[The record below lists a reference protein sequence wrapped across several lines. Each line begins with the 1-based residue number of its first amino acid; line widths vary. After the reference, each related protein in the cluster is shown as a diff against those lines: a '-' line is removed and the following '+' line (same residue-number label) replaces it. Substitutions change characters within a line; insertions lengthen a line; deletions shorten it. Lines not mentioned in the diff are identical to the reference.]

1 MSRRRRG
8 EPPDATDPALPPE
21 LQVEGAEPQID
32 VRMRGG
38 ADAVKK
44 QLGVATEEKKPEKK
58 PEGNGHDN
66 EKQKFVEALRNSKYI
81 IRVKRLTPREVNG
94 FQTNV
99 EVWQTELPLSYQE
112 IVDEVTKSYLGGK
125 YRVAVIDPASNSTVA
140 ADTFEVP
147 GDPLLPEGATM
158 SQEEQNRILM
168 RGAEKSPA
176 DITEE
181 GLDRRARFSAK
192 MLEVEAL
199 EAQLDE
205 ARQRRTKPAEKPFVQ
220 DNTRVD
226 DLERRLIEAKHQAE
240 LESRDRK
247 HAEEMRELKAL
258 IAQSSKPVQQG
269 PSEMTLLIQQMQKNQ
284 DSSDK
289 RFDAMQK
296 QMQDD
301 KLNAL
306 LEEVK
311 AIKNRPTKE
320 NGSMLEMAE
329 AMLKMKKLFG
339 WDDDDDDPDDDKRD
353 PNDTRPW
360 YERALDK
367 LGDKFIPRLI
377 DKLDGMESDGK
388 KVTREDFMRELQLAA
403 KQAED
408 EAVARAQARITT
420 PAAPGLPAPSPVPPA
435 GSVPAA
441 IPPPPNPP
449 VPGAFQ
455 PPKAPVSELPPPP
468 PASTVTA
475 TAPPAPTAPPPAPT
489 GMTIQQEILLRVG
502 GVLEILSREIEL
514 RPNEYLWNYEGV
526 WQSAPEELRE
536 QIAAAPDPVAMI
548 DVFGIPGI
556 TPELLADL
564 KAKIAANPKIVA
576 WLQVGL
582 DELKEWTSEK
592 AKDPSFDPFADE
604 EEGT

>member
-1 MSRRRRG
+1 MKRRRRG
-8 EPPDATDPALPPE
+8 EPSDTTEPALPPE

-58 PEGNGHDN
+58 PEDNGHDT
-66 EKQKFVEALRNSKYI
+66 EKKKFVEALRNSKYI

-94 FQTNV
+94 YQTNV

-168 RGAEKSPA
+168 RGTEKSAA
-176 DITEE
+176 DLTEE
-181 GLDRRARFSAK
+181 GLDRRARTSAK

-205 ARQRRTKPAEKPFVQ
+205 ARQRRMKPAEKPFVQ

-226 DLERRLIEAKHQAE
+226 DLERRLTEAKHQAE

-258 IAQSSKPVQQG
+258 IAQNSKPVQQG
-269 PSEMTLLIQQMQKNQ
+269 PSEVTLLIQQMQKNQ
-284 DSSDK
+284 ESSDK
-289 RFDAMQK
+289 RFEAMQK

-311 AIKNRPTKE
+311 AIKNRPAKE
-320 NGSMLEMAE
+320 SGTMLETAE
-329 AMLKMKKLFG
+329 AMLKMKKLFSWG
-339 WDDDDDDPDDDKRD
+339 DDDDDDDDDGKRD

-377 DKLDGMESDGK
+377 DKLDGMEEGGK
-388 KVTREDFMRELQLAA
+388 KVTREDFMRELQLVA
-403 KQAED
+403 KQTED
-408 EAVARAQARITT
+408 EAVARAQDRITKLGV
-420 PAAPGLPAPSPVPPA
+420 PGLPAPPQV
-435 GSVPAA
+435 GTVPAA

-455 PPKAPVSELPPPP
+455 APKAPVSELPPPP
-468 PASTVTA
+468 PSAPAA
-475 TAPPAPTAPPPAPT
+475 TPPASPVPATPPSAPA
-489 GMTIQQEILLRVG
+489 GMSLQQEILLRVG

-514 RPNEYLWNYEGV
+514 RPGEYLWNYEGV
-526 WQSAPEELRE
+526 WQSAPEDIRE
-536 QIAAAPDPVAMI
+536 RIAAAPDPVAMI
-548 DVFGIPGI
+548 DAFGIPGI

-564 KAKIAANPKIVA
+564 KAKVAANPKIIA

-582 DELKEWTSEK
+582 DELKEWTAEK
-592 AKDPSFDPFADE
+592 AKDPGFDPFADE